1 MTRIMRRNY
10 SSGLH
15 RYVFLVYKQPGR
27 IEVTEKKVP
36 SSSRENRYKWSA
48 SKFAAQY
55 NLGNPYA
62 GNFFQAEWDAYVDT
76 IPK

>member
-55 NLGNPYA
+55 NLGNTYA